1 MPIVIV
7 NQIAGRTLDQ
17 KRAVAREI
25 TDAIVRNYGV
35 GADVVSIIFN
45 DMAEENYAKA
55 GLLRCDSKKAK

>member
-7 NQIAGRTLDQ
+7 HQIVGRTVDQ

-35 GADVVSIIFN
+35 SADAVSIVFD

-55 GLLRCDSKKAK
+55 GMLRCDFKKVK